1 MSRCSAF
8 ALSILLLSSPLLF
21 AQGRAAGPREPA
33 TPTTL
38 IENDQTRIVR
48 VQQLANSTRSMH
60 SHDDMLWHVFVTMDA
75 PIDLDIKG
83 EGIVHLG
90 PWQTHFFKG
99 GTMHAII
106 NPNPTA
112 VQFLEFFAKKTTT
125 TAALDEDAARALAL
139 AFAQRQTPAP

>member
-8 ALSILLLSSPLLF
+8 ALSILLVSAPILF
-21 AQGRAAGPREPA
+21 AQGRAAGAREPA

-60 SHDDMLWHVFVTMDA
+60 SHPDMLWHVFVTMDA
-75 PIDLDIKG
+75 PVDLDIQG

-99 GTMHAII
+99 GTTHAII

-112 VQFLEFFAKKTTT
+112 VQFLEFFAKKTAAN
-125 TAALDEDAARALAL
+125 AALDEGAAR
-139 AFAQRQTPAP
+139 T